1 MEIIYFL
8 IIICVCAFA
17 VLWAMRKSK
26 TGTGLAGKRAST
38 QANPSD
44 ELLATPADTLFSHK
58 KKLWATRRKQA
69 TKGFSNP
76 RRFVPR
82 SEAAKESKYDGFSRR
97 DRHHLASTA
106 EIKEEAHDVER
117 EDPTKSSTEFDPKEH
132 ASQT

>member
-8 IIICVCAFA
+8 IIIGVSAFA

-26 TGTGLAGKRAST
+26 TRTGLAGRSVLTKAK
-38 QANPSD
+38 PSN

-58 KKLWATRRKQA
+58 KKLWATRRKQT

-76 RRFVPR
+76 RRFIPR

-97 DRHHLASTA
+97 DRHHLATTG
-106 EIKEEAHDVER
+106 EVKEEAHDVELA
-117 EDPTKSSTEFDPKEH
+117 EPKMTSVEFDSKKH
-132 ASQT
+132 DSQT

>member
-8 IIICVCAFA
+8 IIIGVCAFA

-26 TGTGLAGKRAST
+26 TGIDLAGKRDPTKAK
-38 QANPSD
+38 PSN

-58 KKLWATRRKQA
+58 KKLWETRRKQI

-76 RRFVPR
+76 RRFIPR

-97 DRHHLASTA
+97 DRHHLATTG
-106 EIKEEAHDVER
+106 EVKEEAHDV
-117 EDPTKSSTEFDPKEH
+117 DPKDH